1 MCRVA
6 AAVAV
11 AAAAVAVAIVNQLSA
26 ARRSARAYKASLRLV
41 SPRSESNSS
50 SSRGSATGPVQ
61 WSVARSVR
69 RK

>member
-26 ARRSARAYKASLRLV
+26 ARRSARAYKASPRLV
-41 SPRSESNSS
+41 SPRSESSS